1 LKVFGSIG
9 YVHVDD
15 QVRTKLNDKSKMMIF
30 LGYNQKFKWYKLYNP
45 NEGNM
50 VNSKDV
56 KFDEEGAWD
65 WKVSDSEKYNF
76 LLILD
81 EEEERYKDHQE

>member
-1 LKVFGSIG
+1 LKVCGSIG

-30 LGYNQKFKWYKLYNP
+30 LGYNQKFKWYKLYNL

-65 WKVSDSEKYNF
+65 WKVSDGEKYNF